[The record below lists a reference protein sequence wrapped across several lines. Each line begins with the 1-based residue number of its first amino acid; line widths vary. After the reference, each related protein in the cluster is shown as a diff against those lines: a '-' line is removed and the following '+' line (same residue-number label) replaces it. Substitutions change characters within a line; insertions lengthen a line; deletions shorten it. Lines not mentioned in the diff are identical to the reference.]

1 MKKLFTLCLICLLAV
16 SAMAQQSTYVDLGL
30 PSGTLWKAYNDGAH
44 FTYHEAVHFFGDNL
58 PTQEQYEELKA
69 FCDWQ
74 WTGSGCEAIG
84 PNGNSIYFPASGYRL
99 CTGVLRV
106 EGVYGHYWSRTSSSS
121 DYAVSFT
128 FGSLEVDLDYS
139 LSCFEKSVRLVK

>member
-1 MKKLFTLCLICLLAV
+1 MKKLLSFCLICLVAM
-16 SAMAQQSTYVDLGL
+16 SAKAQQSTYVDLGL

-74 WTGSGCEAIG
+74 WTGSGCKAIG

-106 EGVYGHYWSRTSSSS
+106 EGVYGHYWSRTASRS
-121 DYAVSFT
+121 DIAYALS
-128 FGSLEVDLDYS
+128 FGSISVELDSS